1 MPPRKFTMKKKNGKK
16 LKGGIGIF
24 GFDISE
30 MIGLKPKDSK
40 IAPEVGASSSGQQHG
55 QQSGQ
60 QHGQQSGQQPG
71 QTLGSNNK
79 IEGGKKRRSQKKS
92 KTQKKKR

>member
-24 GFDISE
+24 GFDISA

-40 IAPEVGASSSGQQHG
+40 IAPEVGASS
-55 QQSGQ
+55 SGQ